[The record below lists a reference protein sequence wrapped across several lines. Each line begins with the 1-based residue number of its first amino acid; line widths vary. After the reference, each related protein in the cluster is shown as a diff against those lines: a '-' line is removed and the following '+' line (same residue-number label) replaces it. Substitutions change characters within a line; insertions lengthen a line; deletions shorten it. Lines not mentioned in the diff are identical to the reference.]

1 LIGLFFKIEWFLN
14 NGLVKYPKEWK
25 HSSFHEFVKKKVF
38 IPNPSWGGPVEG
50 IQDGIG
56 WE

>member
-1 LIGLFFKIEWFLN
+1 LIGLFFKIEWFFN
-14 NGLVKYPKEWK
+14 NGLVKSPKDWK
-25 HSSFHEFVKKKVF
+25 HTSFHEFVKKVF
-38 IPNPSWGGPVEG
+38 IPNPSRGGPVEG